1 MLNNPERTGAMP
13 LELELY
19 PAIGFR
25 HPKHGSWRLN
35 LQGRIFRHS
44 RISLGKRLLLK
55 ALQHELRKSGESA
68 TSDLF
73 MSRVDGFLVS
83 PEAGARLFVE
93 IGGIGFRLRRRSK
106 TSGLIFGKLDLPE
119 NFFRK
124 SGLQDLAHGSFV
136 DVTCRVINHESV
148 ETTGQVLLAHPRGV
162 SVISDIDDTIKHT
175 VVTNRKE
182 MLAQTFLRP
191 FEPVDGIAE
200 VYREW
205 SQNGALFHYVSSS
218 PWQIYSPLHG
228 FLQQSGFP
236 NGSMHLRWFRLRDE
250 MFKRWSMLRR
260 KSKGRLISSLIRR
273 MPDRKYVLVGDS
285 GERDPEIYAKV
296 AQRHGARVSTI
307 LIRDLDEHPMD
318 PTRIRRV
325 QSRIGM
331 TPLVLFREAKEIR
344 EVLDE
349 IQA

>member
-1 MLNNPERTGAMP
+1 MLTNQERTGAMP

-55 ALQHELRKSGESA
+55 ALQHELRKRGESA
-68 TSDLF
+68 TTDLF

-83 PEAGARLFVE
+83 PEAGAKLFVE
-93 IGGIGFRLRRRSK
+93 IGGVGFRLRRRSK

-124 SGLQDLAHGSFV
+124 SGMKETSEGAMVQ
-136 DVTCRVINHESV
+136 VTCRVINHDSV
-148 ETTGQVLLAHPRGV
+148 ETTGRVLLAQPQGI

-175 VVTNRKE
+175 MVTNRRE

-191 FEPVDGIAE
+191 FEPVDGISE
-200 VYREW
+200 IYRYWGEK
-205 SQNGALFHYVSSS
+205 GALFHYVSSS
-218 PWQIYSPLHG
+218 PWQIYSPLHH
-228 FLQQSGFP
+228 FLEHSGFP
-236 NGSMHLRWFRLRDE
+236 DGSMHLRWFRLRDE

-273 MPDRKYVLVGDS
+273 MPERRYVLVGDS

-331 TPLVLFREAKEIR
+331 TPLVLFRDAKEIR
-344 EVLDE
+344 DVLDG
-349 IQA
+349 IQV